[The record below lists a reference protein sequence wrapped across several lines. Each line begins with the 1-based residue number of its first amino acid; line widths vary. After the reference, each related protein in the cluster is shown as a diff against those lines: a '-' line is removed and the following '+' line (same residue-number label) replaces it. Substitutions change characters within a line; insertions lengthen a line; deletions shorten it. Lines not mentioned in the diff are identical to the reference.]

1 MPIDERWSRLG
12 PASNYVNLEG
22 IEFREYQY
30 NIIKAIFEKGNT
42 LVVLPTGLGKTLIA
56 VYSIADSLSSNRK
69 AMLLAPTKPLAEQHY
84 LTLQKMLK
92 LKEGELMLLLGTTN
106 KTKREEQMANA
117 RVIVATPQTVAN
129 ELKKGTLDISRY
141 HSAVFD
147 ECHKAVGKYAY
158 TYIADT
164 CSEFGVKTIGLT
176 ASPGSKKEK
185 IKKLLQTLKTEHI
198 ESRVSSDYDVSKYV
212 MPKSMHIM
220 DIEMT
225 DRIKEMAAMLRPDID
240 ASLSSLNKMGFLHFK
255 HFENIP
261 RGRIIALGNEI
272 NRISSDYKYAA
283 IFSYVKLLN
292 LSHAYDLL
300 TVEGIQPFLEY
311 MQSLQDKEK
320 KSKAVQGILNS
331 KRVIAAISSAKAAQS
346 NGEEHPKVIAL
357 LDILRNY
364 RGKSV
369 IVFVQYRSTIK
380 MLVEYLNNNGFPSKA
395 FTGKREGVT
404 EAMQKAL
411 IEDFR
416 RRDFHVLVAS
426 SIGEEGL
433 DIPSVD
439 AVIFYEAIPSEIRNI
454 QRGGRTGRLT
464 PGSIYMLLAK
474 DTKDQIYFY
483 VSRKKEEK
491 MNMLIKSLN
500 RELDRMPKR
509 IIDRNQ
515 SKL

>member
-12 PASNYVNLEG
+12 PASNFISLEG
-22 IEFREYQY
+22 LEFREYQY
-30 NIIKAIFEKGNT
+30 NIIKAIFERGNT

-56 VYSIADSLSSNRK
+56 VYSIADALASNKK
-69 AMLLAPTKPLAEQHY
+69 AMLLAPTKPLVEQHY

-92 LKEGELMLLLGTTN
+92 LDGKELMLLLGTTN
-106 KTKREEQMANA
+106 RATREEQLLNA
-117 RVIVATPQTVAN
+117 KVIVATPQTVAN
-129 ELKKGTLDISRY
+129 ELKKGTLDINKY
-141 HSAVFD
+141 HSVVFD

-158 TYIADT
+158 TYIANA
-164 CSEFGVKTIGLT
+164 CSEHDVKTIGLT
-176 ASPGSKKEK
+176 ASPGSKKDK

-212 MPKSMHIM
+212 MPKYLHIM
-220 DIEMT
+220 DIDLT
-225 DRIKEMAAMLRPDID
+225 DRIKEIAALLRPDID
-240 ASLSSLNKMGFLHFK
+240 ASLASLNKMGFLHFK
-255 HFENIP
+255 SFENIP

-272 NRISSDYKYAA
+272 NKISSDYKYAA

-311 MQSLQDKEK
+311 MQSLQEREK

-331 KRVIAAISSAKAAQS
+331 TRVIAAMAAAKTAQG

-364 RGKSV
+364 KGKSV

-380 MLVEYLNNNGFPSKA
+380 MLVEYLNNNSFPSRA

-416 RRDFHVLVAS
+416 KHDFHVLVAS

-439 AVIFYEAIPSEIRNI
+439 AVVFYEAIPSEIRNI
-454 QRGGRTGRLT
+454 QRGGRTGRLA
-464 PGSIYMLLAK
+464 PGSIYMMLAK
-474 DTKDQIYFY
+474 DTKDQVYFY

-491 MNMLIKSLN
+491 MNLLIKSLN
-500 RELDRMPKR
+500 KELQQMPRR
-509 IIDRNQ
+509 IIDGNQ
-515 SKL
+515 SRL